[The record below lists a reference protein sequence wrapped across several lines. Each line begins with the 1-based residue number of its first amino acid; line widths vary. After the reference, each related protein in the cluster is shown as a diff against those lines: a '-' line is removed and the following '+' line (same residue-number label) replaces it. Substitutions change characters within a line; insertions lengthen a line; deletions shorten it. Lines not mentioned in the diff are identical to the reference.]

1 MITLTDMQQN
11 KSPIGIKE
19 VVELIDSYEEN
30 IGKAPEDSVVQF
42 MVNTMYGVEVE
53 DLVIQLAKVKF

>member
-19 VVELIDSYEEN
+19 VVELIDINPNATDEQIKTLVE
-30 IGKAPEDSVVQF
+30 I
-42 MVNTMYGVEVE
+42 TYGVEVE